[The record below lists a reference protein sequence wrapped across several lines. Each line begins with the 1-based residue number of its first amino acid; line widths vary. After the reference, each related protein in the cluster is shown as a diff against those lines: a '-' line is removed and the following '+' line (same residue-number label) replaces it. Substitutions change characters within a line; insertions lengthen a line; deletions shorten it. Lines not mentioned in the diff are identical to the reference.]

1 MPIPIYPIRPSNRKV
16 LIFTVSGNQV
26 DMSFQEFEPIFH
38 NLNEEFN
45 NLKGKI
51 NILMNRFS
59 DLEKQLKSNSKAK
72 FRCSKCNKYF
82 ESMDNFQKHKEKN
95 EICDANLYPYQC
107 EKCELLFT
115 SEKQ

>member
-1 MPIPIYPIRPSNRKV
+1 
-16 LIFTVSGNQV
+16 
-26 DMSFQEFEPIFH
+26 MSFQEFEPIFH

-51 NILMNRFS
+51 NILMNKFS

-107 EKCELLFT
+107 ENVSFYLQVRNIKKSMGILLVEIVRKF
-115 SEKQ
+115 SLLKVS